1 MMPIMVDLHISGWTP
16 QWAPASDQLNLQR
29 TNLLR
34 LRGHRIVDSWLVWD
48 LDHDTWF
55 ADLPVILM
63 LDDGRQLEVSWQ
75 KFDDLSITWNTID
88 VSTTPTAW
96 VTWPLTWR
104 SQGHESLQAVTGRTI
119 TAVASTEHRFA
130 TRHVSPPPPSAEVNS
145 TWLVG
150 GLWLETDHAGLHIF
164 NALDE
169 NGLTNDPVQAGEDN
183 RLLPL

>member
-1 MMPIMVDLHISGWTP
+1 MADFDISGWAP
-16 QWAPASDQLNLQR
+16 RWAPARDQINLQR
-29 TNLLR
+29 TNLLS
-34 LRGHRIVDSWLVWD
+34 LRDRQIIDSQVVWD
-48 LDHDTWF
+48 LEHDKWF
-55 ADLPVILM
+55 ADLPVTLM

-88 VSTTPTAW
+88 VSTTPVAW

-104 SQGHESLQAVTGRTI
+104 SQGHESLRAINGGTI
-119 TAVASTEHRFA
+119 TAVASTEHRF
-130 TRHVSPPPPSAEVNS
+130 TTQQVSPPPTSTEVNS

-169 NGLTNDPVQAGEDN
+169 NGLTNDPVQVGEDN